1 MRENFS
7 FISLGILT
15 EFLILGKV
23 LYDLLSFDGDSVIV
37 LHF

>member
-23 LYDLLSFDGDSVIV
+23 LYDLLSFGDSVIV